1 MANGRVITGYS
12 KPWVAVYTNTSGTV
26 TYDDGQYLA
35 RGVEVQIEPE
45 AADSN
50 KFYADNQ
57 VAEQAGGGFTGGT
70 VTLTVDGLKEAARKL
85 IMGLP
90 AESSVVVTTGTTVSM
105 SDFGDGMSIP
115 YVGIGF
121 VVRYMEEGVTTY
133 EPVILTKCQ
142 FSVFGTSAATQEDA
156 IEFQTQE
163 LEATIMKDDTS
174 NHNWKRVGAAQSTEA
189 AAEAVIQAVLTA

>member
-1 MANGRVITGYS
+1 MANGRVITGFS
-12 KPWVAVYTNTSGTV
+12 KPWVATYANSGGTV

-35 RGVEVQIEPE
+35 RGVDVSIEPE
-45 AADSN
+45 AADSTQ
-50 KFYADNQ
+50 FYADNV

-90 AESSVVVTTGTTVSM
+90 TESSVTVGSDTVKM
-105 SDFGDGMSIP
+105 SDFGDAMQIP

-121 VVRYMEEGVTTY
+121 VVRYMEDGVTTY
-133 EPVILTKCQ
+133 EPVVLTKCQ

-156 IEFQTQE
+156 IEFQTQS
-163 LEATIMKDDTS
+163 LEAAIMRDDTTA
-174 NHNWKRVGAAQSTEA
+174 HNWKRVGEAQTTEA
-189 AAEAVIQAVLTA
+189 AAEAVIQAILTA

>member
-12 KPWVAVYTNTSGTV
+12 KPWVAVYNNNAGTITYTS
-26 TYDDGQYLA
+26 GQYLA

-70 VTLTVDGLKEAARKL
+70 VTLTVDGLKETARKL

-90 AESSVVVTTGTTVSM
+90 AASSVTVTTGTTVSM

-121 VVRYMEEGVTTY
+121 VVRYMEDGVTTY
-133 EPVILTKCQ
+133 EPVVLTKCQ
-142 FSVFGTSAATQEDA
+142 FSVFGTSASTQEDA

-174 NHNWKRVGAAQSTEA
+174 NHNWKRVGTAQSTEA